1 MKFVTMVV
9 KNVLRRPFRSAL
21 TTVAMAVAICT
32 VVALVGIAMGFEQ
45 SFLSLYQAANTDLIV
60 ARVGGRDGATSS
72 LPQSLGDKLKETQG
86 VVKVGPGL
94 LDMVSMREYGVPFQA
109 IQGWEPDSYLFDH
122 IEIQEG
128 RKLGPKDERG
138 LLLGRLAA
146 ATLGKGVD
154 DTLRLY
160 DSEDFKV
167 VGVFESSN
175 NYEDGMILTRLEDLQ
190 EIMAREGQ
198 VTGFS
203 LVTEYGD
210 DQVKLEQLREQIE
223 TENPGIEVLTKFE
236 HVQSLLPLRL
246 AKAMAWLTSAIA
258 LIIGSIGMINTM
270 IMSVYERTR
279 EIGLL
284 RAVGWS
290 TRRVLGLI
298 LMESVLLSIVGGL
311 LGVALGVVLTKLLTQ
326 MPAVSG
332 IIAGVINWQ
341 MIGIALAIAITIGL
355 IGGLFPAL
363 RGARLVVT
371 EALRHE

>member
-1 MKFVTMVV
+1 
-9 KNVLRRPFRSAL
+9 
-21 TTVAMAVAICT
+21 
-32 VVALVGIAMGFEQ
+32 
-45 SFLSLYQAANTDLIV
+45 
-60 ARVGGRDGATSS
+60 
-72 LPQSLGDKLKETQG
+72 
-86 VVKVGPGL
+86 
-94 LDMVSMREYGVPFQA
+94 
-109 IQGWEPDSYLFDH
+109 
-122 IEIQEG
+122 
-128 RKLGPKDERG
+128 
-138 LLLGRLAA
+138 
-146 ATLGKGVD
+146 
-154 DTLRLY
+154 
-160 DSEDFKV
+160 
-167 VGVFESSN
+167 
-175 NYEDGMILTRLEDLQ
+175 
-190 EIMAREGQ
+190 
-198 VTGFS
+198 
-203 LVTEYGD
+203 
-210 DQVKLEQLREQIE
+210 
-223 TENPGIEVLTKFE
+223 
-236 HVQSLLPLRL
+236 
-246 AKAMAWLTSAIA
+246 MAWLTSAIA

-311 LGVALGVVLTKLLTQ
+311 LGVALGVALTKLMTQ